1 MTRLLQV
8 SDPHFGTERPQVV
21 QALRRLAE
29 AQRPQVL
36 LLSGDITQRGS
47 AAQFDSARRFV
58 DSLGIP
64 AMLTVPGNHD
74 IPLLNPLA
82 RWLRPYAAYQRA
94 FGDDLEPV
102 LDLPELLAIGVNTTR
117 PRRHK
122 DGEVSEAQVQRVAQ
136 RLRRAAPRQL
146 RIVVTHQPVHVVRP
160 RDEHNLLHGAAPA
173 VRAWTE
179 AGADLVLGG
188 HIHFPS
194 VGLLA
199 DRYPGLPRRAWGVQA
214 GTAVSWRIRFEAGNS
229 VNLLHYDPAA
239 LQCRVERWDYRDAAD
254 RFELARSEELP
265 LQRGNA

>member
-1 MTRLLQV
+1 MTLLLQV

-21 QALRRLAE
+21 QALRRLAG

-36 LLSGDITQRGS
+36 LVSGDITQRGS
-47 AAQFDSARRFV
+47 TGQFEAARRFI
-58 DSLGIP
+58 DSLGVP
-64 AMLTVPGNHD
+64 SMLAVPGNHD

-94 FGDDLEPV
+94 FGNELEPV
-102 LDLPELLAIGVNTTR
+102 LDLPDLLAIGVNTTR

-122 DGEVSEAQVQRVAQ
+122 DGEVSPAQVQRVAQ
-136 RLRRAAPRQL
+136 LLRRAAPQQL

-160 RDEHNLLHGAAPA
+160 RDEHNLLHGAPLAA
-173 VRAWTE
+173 RAWAE

-194 VGLLA
+194 VGLLS

-229 VNLLHYDPAA
+229 VNLLRYDTAA
-239 LQCRVERWDYRDAAD
+239 LQCRVERWDYRDAVD
-254 RFELARSEELP
+254 GFELARCEELP
-265 LQRGNA
+265 LQRDAA